1 MINHKTRDNRT
12 WNKAIASLVLAA
24 VPLLAQAQ
32 INVIGANTCGQWT
45 AERAKGADGATW
57 EKPWLLGYLSGVARG
72 ANLDFMKGVDPD
84 KLYVLIDKACTAEPS
99 KNLGQIAEDVAQA
112 LVRAMEK

>member
-1 MINHKTRDNRT
+1 MINKTL
-12 WNKAIASLVLAA
+12 ASLVLAA

-32 INVIGANTCGQWT
+32 INVLGANTCAQWT
-45 AERAKGADGATW
+45 GERAKGAGGAAW

-84 KLYVLIDKACTAEPS
+84 KLYVLIDRGCNAEPT
-99 KNLGQIAEDVAQA
+99 KNLGQVAEDAAQA